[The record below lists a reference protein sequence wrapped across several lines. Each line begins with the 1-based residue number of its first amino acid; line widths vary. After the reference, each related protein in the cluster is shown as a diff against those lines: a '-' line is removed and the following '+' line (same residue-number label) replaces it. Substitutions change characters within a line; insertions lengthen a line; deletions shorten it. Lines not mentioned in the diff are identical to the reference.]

1 MRIAVEG
8 ITTARAGARLARAVA
23 GLARRGHDVRWHGPG
38 RPAGE
43 PEIVTDAGRGHDP
56 ADVAIGGGGVARV
69 AHTAWRARAH
79 AMVLALSADGLRRWG
94 WLERW
99 AWDSVWAMALVEESD
114 ADAVRE
120 SARDLPLDRFVLWA
134 APAPPEA
141 TDVAHADVDLLERA
155 CERALARSSGAAL
168 RAAAFVDRDGT
179 LIVERG
185 YLSDPEQVELLPG
198 VASALRDVRA
208 AGHPVVVVSNQS
220 GIGRGYFGVA
230 QAHEVNARLRRLLR
244 REGVELDA
252 IHFCPHAPGEGCAC
266 RKPGTLLLE
275 RAADDLRLSLRS
287 SVMVGDKRLDAETG
301 QAAGMTGILVRTG
314 YGGDEAGAG
323 ETAAPPDRV
332 CADLRE
338 ALAWFTEREEGQPTD

>member
-8 ITTARAGARLARAVA
+8 ITTARAGARLVRAVA

-38 RPAGE
+38 RPADE
-43 PEIVTDAGRGHDP
+43 LAFRDDARGHEP
-56 ADVAIGGGGVARV
+56 ADLAIGGDGVART
-69 AHTAWRARAH
+69 AHLAWRARTH
-79 AMVLALSADGLRRWG
+79 AMVLGVAAAGLARWG

-99 AWDSVWAMALVEESD
+99 AWDSVWALAMVEERE
-114 ADAVRE
+114 ADAVRDA
-120 SARDLPLDRFVLWA
+120 ARGLPLERFVLWA
-134 APAPPEA
+134 TDAPPAA
-141 TDVAHADVDLLERA
+141 TDVAHPDVDLLERA
-155 CERALARSSGAAL
+155 CERALARASSGTL

-185 YLSDPEQVELLPG
+185 YLSDPGQVELLPG
-198 VASALRDVRA
+198 VAAALRDVRA

-220 GIGRGYFGVA
+220 GIGRGYFGA
-230 QAHEVNARLRRLLR
+230 DRAHLVNARLRQLLR
-244 REGVELDA
+244 RAGVELDA

-275 RAADDLRLSLRS
+275 RAADDLRLSLPR

-301 QAAGMTGILVRTG
+301 RAAGMTGILVRTG

-323 ETAAPPDRV
+323 DTAAPPERV
-332 CADLRE
+332 CADLPE
-338 ALAWFTEREEGQPTD
+338 ALAWFTEREDRRPAD